1 MSAHDVP
8 VLIVGGGPV
17 GLAASICLAE
27 HGVASMLVEQHA
39 TTTDHPRATVVN
51 TRTYELFRQWGI
63 EDDVRRGG
71 LPVEKSRFIVWA
83 TSLTGWELGRL
94 DLAQRSDGSAA
105 TSAADLAG
113 ATSPTSTGI
122 CPQDVYEPMLRRRAE
137 AASCARLRFAT
148 ELVAFEECQ
157 DGIEA
162 RLRSREDGR
171 EETVRARWL
180 LACDGA
186 ASPVRERLGVAMEGP
201 DDIGSLLNVY
211 FHADLTRYVAGR
223 ESALYWIVN
232 PDAAGVFIALNNVD
246 RWLFNTPIAREP
258 DAARR
263 FTPAVCAAM
272 VRRAVGD
279 PDLRIDV
286 RSIDPWIMRSQ
297 VAVRYRVG
305 RVFLLGDAAHR
316 FPPTGGFGMNTGVQ
330 DAHNIAWKIAGVV
343 AGWADESLLDTYEEE
358 RRPVARV
365 NADQSYK
372 NARRMPAPPGG
383 SGGENPL
390 ARIEEDS
397 PDGAALRELVAA
409 GIAGTREHFSAAG
422 QAKGFRYA
430 SAAITPDGS
439 GHEPQS
445 TVERYVPSAAPG
457 FVAPHAWVLRD
468 GRLLSLLDLFGQR
481 FVLLT
486 GPSGAPWQQLASEI
500 TASGMPLD
508 VHTVGG
514 DLAPEG
520 LDPEAWCASYG
531 VESDGAVL
539 VRPDGHVAWRRRAHG
554 DAAAEELH
562 LACARAVGKALANT
576 SSATALAV

>member
-1 MSAHDVP
+1 MSSHDVP

-17 GLAASICLAE
+17 GLAASVCLSE
-27 HGVASMLVEQHA
+27 YGIASLLVEQHA

-94 DLAQRSDGSAA
+94 DLAQRSDGSPANTAA
-105 TSAADLAG
+105 ELAG
-113 ATSPTSTGI
+113 ASSPTFTGI
-122 CPQDVYEPMLRRRAE
+122 CPQDVYEPILRRRAE
-137 AASCARLRFAT
+137 TSSCARVRFST
-148 ELVAFEECQ
+148 ELVSFEESD

-162 RLRSREDGR
+162 RLRSRADGR
-171 EETVRARWL
+171 EETVRARWM

-211 FHADLTRYVAGR
+211 FHADLARFIAGR

-246 RWLFNTPIAREP
+246 RWLFNTPIARDA
-258 DAARR
+258 DAASR
-263 FTPAVCAAM
+263 FTPETCAAK
-272 VRRAVGD
+272 VRHAIGD
-279 PDLRIDV
+279 PDLPIDV

-297 VAVRYRVG
+297 VAARYRVG
-305 RVFLLGDAAHR
+305 RVFLVGDAAHR

-330 DAHNIAWKIAGVV
+330 DAHNLAWKIAGVV

-372 NARRMPAPPGG
+372 NARRMPAPPGA
-383 SGGENPL
+383 SGDENPL

-439 GHEPQS
+439 AEEAQS

-457 FVAPHAWVLRD
+457 FVAPHAWVRRD
-468 GRLLSLLDLFGQR
+468 GCVQSLLDLFGRR

-486 GPSGAPWQQLASEI
+486 GPSGAVWRDVASAI
-500 TASGMPLD
+500 GTSAPPLD
-508 VHTVGG
+508 VHTVGA
-514 DLAPEG
+514 DLVPEG
-520 LDPEAWCASYG
+520 LDPDAWCASYG
-531 VESDGAVL
+531 IASDGAVL

-554 DAAAEELH
+554 DAAVGELRR
-562 LACARAVGKALANT
+562 ACARAVGKPLAAN
-576 SSATALAV
+576 AALAV